1 MAATLVPRET
11 ERRCFGGFDVEHRL
25 VADGALLHG
34 TIGAISS
41 DGQLAAPGAGRRP
54 IGRVHCE
61 NGRSAVA
68 GDKVRVDQG
77 CFKWLQTGTTI
88 TAAHIGLVVAAAD
101 NQTVTLDTAGGEA
114 FGVVVAVDSD
124 GGVWVLSGFG
134 VGTLF
139 DYGT

>member
-25 VADGALLHG
+25 VAGAALLHG
-34 TIGAISS
+34 TIGALAA
-41 DGQLAAPGAGRRP
+41 DGDVEAPGAGKRP
-54 IGRVHCE
+54 LGRVHCE

-68 GDKVRVDQG
+68 GDRCRVDQG

-88 TAAHIGLVVAAAD
+88 TAAHIGMVVAAAD
-101 NQTVTLDTAGGEA
+101 NQTVTLSTSGGEA
-114 FGVVVAVDSD
+114 FGIVTAVDAD

-134 VGTLF
+134 VGTVL

>member
-1 MAATLVPRET
+1 MTATLVPIKT
-11 ERRCFGGFDVEHRL
+11 ERRCAPNDREYRL
-25 VADGALLHG
+25 IADGSLLHG

-68 GDKVRVDQG
+68 GDRCRVDEG
-77 CFKWLQTGTTI
+77 VFKWLQTGTTI
-88 TAAHIGLVVAAAD
+88 TKAHIGQVVAAAD

-114 FGVVVAVDSD
+114 MGPIVDVDAD
-124 GGVWVLSGFG
+124 GGVWVQSGIG
-134 VGTLF
+134 VGTVL

>member
-11 ERRCFGGFDVEHRL
+11 ERRCSFADLEYRMI
-25 VADGALLHG
+25 ADGALLHG

-61 NGRSAVA
+61 NGRTAAA
-68 GDKVRVDQG
+68 GDRCRVDQG

-88 TAAHIGLVVAAAD
+88 TVAHIGRVVAAVD
-101 NQTVTLDTAGGEA
+101 NQTVSLDTSAGEA
-114 FGVVVAVDSD
+114 FGVIVDVDAD
-124 GGVWVLSGFG
+124 GGVWVLSGLG
-134 VGTLF
+134 VGTVL